1 MRSLIEEA
9 YGWLTERGSLFHASG
24 KGRPVLRWKNGYK
37 LITAIEAQTMLGFN
51 SVFLWKNDEK
61 PNTTFVE
68 DRLQGRYHERGLPRR
83 LHRQVGMG
91 DNGFYDQPGE
101 VELYKVY
108 LTYSFDVKAA
118 IDDDVVVVVE

>member
-1 MRSLIEEA
+1 
-9 YGWLTERGSLFHASG
+9 
-24 KGRPVLRWKNGYK
+24 
-37 LITAIEAQTMLGFN
+37 MLGFD

-68 DRLQGRYHERGLPRR
+68 DRLQGRYHELGLPRR

-91 DNGFYDQPGE
+91 DSGFYNEPEE
-101 VELYKVY
+101 VELHKVY

>member
-1 MRSLIEEA
+1 
-9 YGWLTERGSLFHASG
+9 
-24 KGRPVLRWKNGYK
+24 
-37 LITAIEAQTMLGFN
+37 MLGFD
-51 SVFLWKNDEK
+51 SVFLWKNEEK

-68 DRLQGRYHERGLPRR
+68 DRLQGRYHILGLPRR

-91 DNGFYDQPGE
+91 NNGFYDQPG
-101 VELYKVY
+101 VAELHKVY